1 MDEPAM
7 LRLRL
12 FGAMDASVGDAP
24 WPRPQRHDTEVL
36 WLFLLLH
43 RDLPLRR
50 EHVAFSLWPDLTPE
64 AARTRLRGHL
74 HWLEHHL
81 PPQARGQAWVERD
94 RTTMRWCPASPTW
107 LDLEAFEA
115 ELRRARLLLDDGDN
129 DGASQALAG
138 AIALYRGDLAPDFY
152 AEWLEPHRQRLR
164 AAYVDALQRSGALA
178 ATAGRLAD
186 AIATAGR
193 VLAVDPLRE
202 ETHRHLMS
210 LYAQIGDRGA
220 ALRQL
225 QTCTELL
232 AEELGVEP
240 DAETLSLGESI
251 RLGAIGAGRAA
262 SAASELLAGPNDSGA
277 ARHSEQTDP
286 SVFPA
291 KLTDLPSDLP
301 PELSDPSPASI
312 GNLPASPGLL
322 IGRERE
328 LNRLQATLMETRL
341 LTLAGPG
348 GVGKTR
354 LALGLAESL
363 RGRFTDGVWWVPL
376 HDLRSPELVAEVLR
390 GVIGVAARPGQ
401 DALEAVAEHIAAR
414 HALVVLDNCEHV
426 IEGAAQVAAA
436 LLAAGPGPRLIATSR
451 EALAIAGESLWPV
464 PPLDLPAAGESAG
477 STGFL
482 ESPAVQ
488 LFVHR
493 VRGVWPGYDPA
504 ADRLPAIA
512 DICRRVDGLPL
523 AIEIAASRVRVLSEP
538 EIAERLRAGRQ
549 VLGTRRRSTTT
560 HHRSLDDTIDW
571 SYRLLTEPEQVL
583 LRRLSVFAGGFTL
596 AAAEAVGSA
605 AGADGTGPPADAV
618 LDLLARLIEKSL
630 VVVEH
635 PTAGSRRY
643 RLLEVIRQFGL
654 ARLHEAGESAA
665 VERRHAEYYQAFV
678 ARPDELGAE
687 RISAGRWF
695 DVLEAEY
702 ANLRLVMRWIDD
714 HDEIAA
720 GLRFADKLNDFA
732 YTRSHVRDDCEW
744 LKGLLERVDDEI
756 SPALVDCASLDL
768 ARLTSRLEDHA
779 GTGALIRASIARAA
793 ARADRPI
800 QQCGLVLLAYA
811 EMLVGHIDQA
821 WEAGKDALYWAKE
834 LEDPYAIGKAE
845 TVLADV
851 ALRRGDLDEAE
862 AHFSAARLI
871 LPTESGS
878 RTVEFNLCLGLGR
891 IAQGRGDYAA
901 ARAHFVRGLRLSE
914 REGSHVNEAS
924 WHSMIGLVCIDE
936 GDYAAAID
944 HLKRA
949 MSLYPR
955 PMEPI
960 NQGRCLNNLGMAHFR
975 QGDYAVA
982 RLFFEKA
989 MALKRPYGDRA
1000 SWSLCYTLV
1009 DLADLHIARGDLGA
1023 ARPLAE
1029 EGLAAARTCGSVDL
1043 QAWSARVLA
1052 KLSVAEGDP
1061 VAALPW
1067 LRASLE
1073 GEQAAGSRPGLART
1087 LDVAATVALA
1097 QASPDRALRLAGA
1110 ADGLREASHT
1120 PRAHDEGLAYQVC
1133 LEAGSAALGGRGAE
1147 DALAEGRA
1155 LPVGA
1160 AIALALVQL
1169 ET

>member
-1 MDEPAM
+1 M

-50 EHVAFSLWPDLTPE
+50 EHVAFSLWPDLRPE

-81 PPQARGQAWVERD
+81 PPQAGGQAWVERD

-115 ELRRARLLLDDGDN
+115 ELRRARLLLDDGDD
-129 DGASQALAG
+129 DGAAGALAG

-164 AAYVDALQRSGALA
+164 SAYVDALQRSSALA
-178 ATAGRLAD
+178 ASAGRLAD
-186 AIATAGR
+186 AIATAGQ

-202 ETHRHLMS
+202 ETHRHLMT
-210 LYAQIGDRGA
+210 LYAQIGDRAA

-240 DAETLSLGESI
+240 DAETLALGESI
-251 RLGAIGAGRAA
+251 RLGDDSMRRAAA
-262 SAASELLAGPNDSGA
+262 SAAPNPRALPKDSGA

-286 SVFPA
+286 TVLPA
-291 KLTDLPSDLP
+291 KMTDLPSDFP
-301 PELSDPSPASI
+301 PELNDPSPASI

-328 LNRLQATLMETRL
+328 LDRLQATLIETRL

-363 RGRFTDGVWWVPL
+363 RDRFADGVWWVPL

-390 GVIGVAARPGQ
+390 GAIGVAARPGQ

-426 IEGAAQVAAA
+426 IEGAAQVVAA
-436 LLAAGPGPRLIATSR
+436 LLAAGSGLRLIATSR

-464 PPLDLPAAGESAG
+464 PPLDLPAADESAG
-477 STGFL
+477 STDFL

-549 VLGTRRRSTTT
+549 VLGARRRSTTT

-596 AAAEAVGSA
+596 AAAEAVGSV
-605 AGADGTGPPADAV
+605 AGDQDAGPPVDAV

-630 VVVEH
+630 VVVEE
-635 PTAGSRRY
+635 PSGGSRRY

-654 ARLHEAGESAA
+654 ARLVDSGESAA
-665 VERRHAEYYQAFV
+665 IERRHAEYYLTLV
-678 ARPDELGAE
+678 HRDDEADMGPMT
-687 RISAGRWF
+687 AGTWF

-702 ANLRLVMRWIDD
+702 ANLRLVMQWIDA

-720 GLRFADKLNDFA
+720 GLRFAGNLNDFA
-732 YTRSHVRDDCEW
+732 YNRAHVDFERAW
-744 LKGLLERVDDEI
+744 LEGLLERVDDAI
-756 SPALVDCASLDL
+756 APALVDRASLDL
-768 ARLTSRLEDHA
+768 ARLASRQEDHA
-779 GTGALIRASIARAA
+779 GAGALIRASVARSA
-793 ARADRPI
+793 ARADRPL
-800 QQCGLVLLAYA
+800 QQCGLVLLAYT
-811 EMLVGHIDQA
+811 ELLVGHLDEA
-821 WEAGKDALYWAKE
+821 WEAGEAALHWAME
-834 LEDPYAIGKAE
+834 IEDSAAIGKAE
-845 TVLADV
+845 IVLADV
-851 ALRRGDLDEAE
+851 ALRRGDLAGAE
-862 AHFSAARLI
+862 ARFLAASRI
-871 LPTESGS
+871 VTAESGG
-878 RTVEFNLCLGLGR
+878 TAVKYNLWLGLGR

-901 ARAHFVRGLRLSE
+901 ARTYLARGNAISE
-914 REGSHVNEAS
+914 QEGNQTRRST
-924 WHSMIGLVCIDE
+924 WLSMIGLVCIDE
-936 GDYAAAID
+936 GDYPAAID

-949 MSLYPR
+949 LSLYPR
-955 PMEPI
+955 PIEPI
-960 NQGRCLNNLGMAHFR
+960 NHARFLNNLGMAYFR

-982 RLFFEKA
+982 QLFLDKA
-989 MALKRPYGDRA
+989 LALKRPYGQSA

-1009 DLADLHIARGDLGA
+1009 DLADLHVAQGNLEA

-1029 EGLAAARTCGSVDL
+1029 EGLAAARTCGSGDL
-1043 QAWSARVLA
+1043 QAWSARILA
-1052 KLSVAEGDP
+1052 KLCVAERDP
-1061 VAALPW
+1061 EAAAPW
-1067 LRASLE
+1067 IRASLE
-1073 GEQAAGSRPGLART
+1073 GEQTSGSRPGLART
-1087 LDVAATVALA
+1087 LDVASTVALA
-1097 QASPDRALRLAGA
+1097 RAAPERALHLAGA
-1110 ADGLREASHT
+1110 ADGMRAASHT
-1120 PRAHDEGLAYQVC
+1120 PRACDEDQAYHACLA
-1133 LEAGSAALGGRGAE
+1133 AGRAALGEAGAE
-1147 DALAEGRA
+1147 RALAAGRA
-1155 LPVGA
+1155 LPVDE
-1160 AIALALVQL
+1160 ALALALAPMTV
-1169 ET
+1169 